1 VTYSGRWLMAT
12 EIVLVGIFK
21 GLFICTLFW
30 HLLLLLIIEWKQAP
44 SIIDKWIIVKIGL
57 MLIN

>member
-1 VTYSGRWLMAT
+1 MAT